1 MQFLS
6 KPRVAKQCLILHG
19 QFDFCLDT
27 FGLWELLWEAFVRG
41 RCVANQMFGSFEI
54 PMRHQV

>member
-41 RCVANQMFGSFEI
+41 VVLQTRCLVPLKSL
-54 PMRHQV
+54 

>member
-19 QFDFCLDT
+19 KFDFCLDT

-41 RCVANQMFGSFEI
+41 VVLQTRCLVPLKSL
-54 PMRHQV
+54 